1 MGTKNFFK
9 PMMSKGIQASGLNLE
24 ARAGGAGAYAARAAG
39 TGAQK
44 DIAAAQ
50 SLYKSSKLGPTR
62 GDAASNAPGP
72 KKV

>member
-9 PMMSKGIQASGLNLE
+9 PMMAGRFQPSGLNLE
-24 ARAGGAGAYAARAAG
+24 ARAGGAGAYASRAAG
-39 TGAQK
+39 TSAQK

-50 SLYKSSKLGPTR
+50 SLYKNSKLGPTMK
-62 GDAASNAPGP
+62 DAASNAPGP